1 MVWLRVCRR
10 GALPDGGAA
19 GVKAVELPEG
29 VKGWADGRLA
39 SFLANTAGV
48 AEPCRVSVR
57 YADGEEDEI
66 QQTRAGW
73 RILKTLE
80 DDDVVLVEAAGAAAT
95 IADYGGGDVG
105 EDLGLELPPGE
116 QNSKRLNLLFLSGS
130 HELMTAFQ
138 QVGFG
143 MGHACTPPLRDVHP
157 AWLLQLH

>member
-1 MVWLRVCRR
+1 MVRLRGCRR

-73 RILKTLE
+73 RILKGLE
-80 DDDVVLVEAAGAAAT
+80 DDDVILVGATGAARAPSGAPAT
-95 IADYGGGDVG
+95 ITDSGGGDMSEELG
-105 EDLGLELPPGE
+105 EVLPPGK
-116 QNSKRLNLLFLSGS
+116 QLQSGQTTAVGADGPTYKIDKVNALFAAVICIMFNSL
-130 HELMTAFQ
+130 
-138 QVGFG
+138 
-143 MGHACTPPLRDVHP
+143 
-157 AWLLQLH
+157 

>member
-1 MVWLRVCRR
+1 MVWMRVCRR

-73 RILKTLE
+73 ISLKARNPWRFPPKSTN
-80 DDDVVLVEAAGAAAT
+80 AAWR
-95 IADYGGGDVG
+95 D
-105 EDLGLELPPGE
+105 
-116 QNSKRLNLLFLSGS
+116 GS
-130 HELMTAFQ
+130 TRVIFA
-138 QVGFG
+138 
-143 MGHACTPPLRDVHP
+143 R
-157 AWLLQLH
+157 